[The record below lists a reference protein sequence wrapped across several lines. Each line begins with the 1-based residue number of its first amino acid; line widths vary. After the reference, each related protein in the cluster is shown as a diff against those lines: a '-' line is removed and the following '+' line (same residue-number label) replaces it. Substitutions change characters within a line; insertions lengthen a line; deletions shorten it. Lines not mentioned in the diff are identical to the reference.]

1 MDHKRKQKE
10 FVKKC
15 YLKWTKWKF
24 PYIFRRSLNFE
35 GSYDEPR
42 GGIQL
47 FFLIR
52 RNPIRYLLVN
62 LAVAHFMYAAFIAPS
77 SHPDGFIGSG
87 LYQFLTDCNVAL
99 MGAISSIITLV
110 IISIERY
117 YATLSSF
124 DNKGKFSERKL
135 KV

>member
-1 MDHKRKQKE
+1 M
-10 FVKKC
+10 
-15 YLKWTKWKF
+15 T
-24 PYIFRRSLNFE
+24 SLEVGFN
-35 GSYDEPR
+35 Y
-42 GGIQL
+42 
-47 FFLIR
+47 FFLIH

-62 LAVAHFMYAAFIAPS
+62 LAVADFMYAAFIAPS

-87 LYQFLTDCNVAL
+87 LYQFLTDCNVAW
-99 MGAISSIITLV
+99 MGAISSIVTLV

>member
-1 MDHKRKQKE
+1 MTSRE
-10 FVKKC
+10 VGF
-15 YLKWTKWKF
+15 
-24 PYIFRRSLNFE
+24 
-35 GSYDEPR
+35 SY
-42 GGIQL
+42 
-47 FFLIR
+47 FFLFR

-62 LAVAHFMYAAFIAPS
+62 LAVADFMYAAFIAPS

-87 LYQFLTDCNVAL
+87 LNQFLTDCNVAW
-99 MGAISSIITLV
+99 MGAISSIVTLV

>member
-1 MDHKRKQKE
+1 MKISLYLSSLFKLWRKLWRAE
-10 FVKKC
+10 SWDSV
-15 YLKWTKWKF
+15 
-24 PYIFRRSLNFE
+24 I
-35 GSYDEPR
+35 
-42 GGIQL
+42 
-47 FFLIR
+47 FLIR

-62 LAVAHFMYAAFIAPS
+62 LAVADFMYAAFIAPS

-87 LYQFLTDCNVAL
+87 LYQVLTDCNVAW
-99 MGAISSIITLV
+99 MGAISSIVTLV
-110 IISIERY
+110 IISIERH